1 MERHFLHKRKIFK
14 YKRKGNR
21 DMNIIKYCGIILI
34 FIAST
39 YIGKLYAN
47 KYKNR
52 VDELEKM
59 KSSLNIFKAKIKFTC
74 NTIPEIFE
82 DIGKNLDEPIGKIFL
97 DASKLMEQQIAKDAW
112 DTSLNQ
118 NICRTNFNKKDI
130 EDLKELSKML
140 GNTDVQGQ
148 ISQIE
153 LVMQLIEG
161 QTKQAQIE
169 MQKNSK
175 LYRTLGI
182 TAGLTI
188 AIILI

>member
-1 MERHFLHKRKIFK
+1 
-14 YKRKGNR
+14 
-21 DMNIIKYCGIILI
+21 MNIIKYFGIILI